1 MKLCFIRV
9 CLLASAFSVAL
20 DATASG
26 PPTAL
31 RVTEPLS
38 LKDCSPVTTVPCF
51 TLSISPVDEHGVP
64 AGVRLPPQDR
74 LLKAISV
81 QTSSGALTPFY
92 VKASTG
98 AAAIARPNI
107 VLIEMDI
114 SGSMNRE
121 VSPGVSRFAA
131 ARQAIAGYLATTQD
145 GVDEVAIVPFES
157 HHVVPTLQAAVF
169 TSKQEQ
175 ALMQLKA
182 LPDPGLKNNTA
193 LYQAVFTGVD
203 VLGAELARLEKGG
216 TSRANLTPQL
226 IVMTDGKNEVFHG
239 DDPALLDGPLGLE
252 QSSAKVHAAGFDV
265 VGIGFG
271 NPSEIDTEALHQ
283 LSTRTFLASDP
294 LQLAHAFQSSTP
306 AHPSTLD
313 VAFLSPGSD
322 RQSLAAQNSQFTV
335 ALHLLDGRN
344 LVSPQVEY
352 LPPAMAM
359 PLYSGHISYEAL
371 QALSTFEPPA
381 SSGWSTVLRGLLVF
395 AGLGVV
401 LLLLWFWVPRI
412 IWRGDLDG
420 LATKSAQHRWSKEPT
435 VQASGVQVRSAP
447 DGFGR
452 EASGEASQRT
462 AAQIT
467 QVRLRTDLSSAAST
481 ERR

>member
-1 MKLCFIRV
+1 MRLRFVSAGIV
-9 CLLASAFSVAL
+9 ASVFSVSAAL
-20 DATASG
+20 AAAV
-26 PPTAL
+26 PPAAL
-31 RVTEPLS
+31 RMTEPLS
-38 LKDCSPVTTVPCF
+38 LRDCSPVTVSPCF
-51 TLSISPVDEHGVP
+51 TVGISPVDEKGAPIGVL
-64 AGVRLPPQDR
+64 LPPQDR
-74 LLKAISV
+74 LTKAISI
-81 QTSSGALTPFY
+81 QTSSGKLTPFY
-92 VKASTG
+92 VRASAG
-98 AAAIARPNI
+98 ASAIAHPNV

-114 SGSMNRE
+114 SGSMNQE

-131 ARQAIAGYLATTQD
+131 ARRAIADYLASMQD

-169 TSKQEQ
+169 ASKREQ
-175 ALMQLKA
+175 AIAQLQA
-182 LPDPGLKNNTA
+182 LPEPGAKNNTA

-203 VLGAELARLEKGG
+203 VLDGELARLEKGG
-216 TSRANLTPQL
+216 ASRSNITPQL
-226 IVMTDGKNEVFHG
+226 IVMTDGKNEVSRG

-271 NPSEIDTEALHQ
+271 NPSEIDADALRKS
-283 LSTRTFLASDP
+283 STRFFLASDP
-294 LQLAHAFQSSTP
+294 LQLAQAFRSSTP
-306 AHPSTLD
+306 LHPSALE
-313 VAFLSPGSD
+313 VAFLAPGSD
-322 RQSLAAQNSQFTV
+322 RQSLAACNSQFV
-335 ALHLLDGRN
+335 ISLHLLDGRT

-352 LPPAMAM
+352 VPPAMAM

-371 QALSTFEPPA
+371 QALAAFEPPA
-381 SSGWSTVLRGLLVF
+381 ISGWSTVLRGLLVF
-395 AGLGVV
+395 AGLSVL

-412 IWRGDLDG
+412 VWRGEWDG
-420 LATKSAQHRWSKEPT
+420 VTAKSAQRRWSKEPA

-452 EASGEASQRT
+452 EAGEEAPQRT

-467 QVRLRTDLSSAAST
+467 QVRLRTDLTNTTST